1 MFILNFFRK
10 VRLDLLTSNYNLK
23 NTEKIISEGF
33 VQAINDFLNLP
44 VESSPLIKKLLYKH
58 CLECCENTSFGFDTL
73 DGETET
79 QANLREFG
87 ISNEENAFEKSYID
101 HIVVDESEQSNNRF
115 VRIIFYPVW
124 EEEHGCEL
132 IMKNGIVLDYFG
144 ESGTYI
150 GLFDYDISDDD
161 I

>member
-1 MFILNFFRK
+1 M
-10 VRLDLLTSNYNLK
+10 
-23 NTEKIISEGF
+23 
-33 VQAINDFLNLP
+33 
-44 VESSPLIKKLLYKH
+44 
-58 CLECCENTSFGFDTL
+58 

-132 IMKNGIVLDYFG
+132 IMKNGIVLDYFS

-150 GLFDYDISDDD
+150 GQFDYDISDDD